1 MLYLDA
7 AGKDV
12 TTDITKATMTTF
24 PVNNLMHSLFKQVTL
39 TLNNKQISPNSQN
52 YAYRSYMEQVYQY
65 FFLICVYDANNKL
78 FEIAAQL

>member
-52 YAYRSYMEQVYQY
+52 YAYRSYMEQVY
-65 FFLICVYDANNKL
+65 
-78 FEIAAQL
+78 